1 MTRRYAG
8 PFMIAVPILL
18 ALIATAA
25 QRADFVR
32 DEETEL
38 LDFHYAWP
46 AAADAVPMLRARLQ
60 REMGEAH
67 DEALAN
73 AEQVRAYAREHG
85 LSYNPMFHEQ
95 DWLAAGNAS
104 QLLSLSA
111 TVHSFT
117 GGAHP
122 NTDFMATLWDRA
134 LDEAV
139 GAAALLG
146 PTVLAGL
153 TPRFCEALDTQRA
166 EVRGEP
172 IVREDGTDPFTAC
185 PALAEQVLVPADTDD
200 NGRFDTLR
208 ILIPPYVAG
217 PYVDGAY
224 VIELRF
230 GAADVAGIS
239 DGYRPAFEMA
249 GKREMP
255 VGND

>member
-1 MTRRYAG
+1 MSM
-8 PFMIAVPILL
+8 PSVPALL
-18 ALIATAA
+18 ALLATAA
-25 QRADFVR
+25 QPADFVR

-46 AAADAVPMLRARLQ
+46 AVADEVPTFRARLQ

-67 DEALAN
+67 AEALAN
-73 AEQVRAYAREHG
+73 AEQGFAFARERG
-85 LSYNPMFHEQ
+85 LTYSPMFHEQ
-95 DWLAAGNAS
+95 DWVVAGNAP

-122 NTDFMATLWDRA
+122 NTDFTATLWDRD

-139 GAAALLG
+139 GAASLLG

-153 TPRFCEALDTQRA
+153 TPRFCEALDAQRV
-166 EVRGEP
+166 EIRGES
-172 IVREDGTDPFTAC
+172 IVQDGGGDPFTAC
-185 PALAEQVLVPADTDD
+185 PALAGQVLAPADTDG

-208 ILIPPYVAG
+208 VLIPPYVAG

-224 VIELRF
+224 VIDLKF
-230 GAADVAGIS
+230 DPADISGIAS
-239 DGYRPAFEMA
+239 PYRPAFEA
-249 GKREMP
+249 VTSGTP
-255 VGND
+255 VRAD